1 MSMGDYHHANENNG
15 QKEVEDA
22 RFGSPQPGSSRKSRQ
37 PQGTWKRVT
46 SRVGKAL

>member
-22 RFGSPQPGSSRKSRQ
+22 RF
-37 PQGTWKRVT
+37 QGKI
-46 SRVGKAL
+46 KCH